1 MRRAERACGY
11 AGELRPGHDRH
22 PDGDAGG
29 EEGGG
34 KIKFSLR
41 AKEPD
46 TINDVAQ
53 AFGGGGHPQAS
64 GITMDG
70 PLEAAMDSVCWTP

>member
-1 MRRAERACGY
+1 MLAREA
-11 AGELRPGHDRH
+11 
-22 PDGDAGG
+22 
-29 EEGGG
+29 GGG

-53 AFGGGGHPQAS
+53 SFGGGGHPQAS

-70 PLEAAMDSVCWTP
+70 PLEAAMDKVLDAMIRKLNG